1 MLMLISDAF
10 VASELADTIVTD
22 LVTSSELDHHIS
34 STASQYHSKSAM
46 KRTRK
51 IHPRSPQ
58 VRVRDDTEMPKRDKT
73 LAHALIARRMLYTT
87 IATSHSI

>member
-10 VASELADTIVTD
+10 VASELADTIVTE
-22 LVTSSELDHHIS
+22 LVTSSKLDHHIS

-51 IHPRSPQ
+51 RHPPSPQ
-58 VRVRDDTEMPKRDKT
+58 LLVRDDT
-73 LAHALIARRMLYTT
+73 
-87 IATSHSI
+87 

>member
-34 STASQYHSKSAM
+34 FTTSQYHSKSAM

-51 IHPRSPQ
+51 THPRSPQ
-58 VRVRDDTEMPKRDKT
+58 VRVRDDT
-73 LAHALIARRMLYTT
+73 
-87 IATSHSI
+87 